1 MAPENNN
8 KEVTVDTNALRAS
21 AILFDQWGDELLK
34 SLPDLKRFKILPG
47 EFPAATE
54 LKTIVDTH
62 TTSLTTNTT
71 NLGNALKDISLKLEV
86 IAADY
91 DKTEDD
97 NLGDAERL
105 DAMFNS
111 VNGILNTPPPPA
123 PA

>member
-111 VNGILNTPPPPA
+111 VNDILNTEPA
-123 PA
+123 K